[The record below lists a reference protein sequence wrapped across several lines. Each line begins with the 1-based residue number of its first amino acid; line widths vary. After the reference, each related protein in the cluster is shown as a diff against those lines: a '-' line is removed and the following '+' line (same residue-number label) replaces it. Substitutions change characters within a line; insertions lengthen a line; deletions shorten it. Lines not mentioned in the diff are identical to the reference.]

1 MAGARR
7 VVIGSRSSSLSL
19 AQTNE
24 VVRLLLNAHPDLD
37 IELVPLSTRGDRNK
51 SAPLLSMERGMFVKE
66 IESALLSSEIDIA
79 VHSAKDM
86 PAITP
91 PGLIV
96 AAYTEREDAR
106 DVLVNRWN
114 LPLSDLPKGARLGT
128 SSPRRAAQVKA
139 ARPDIEILPIRGNVD
154 TRLGK
159 ANSPDYDGAILAA
172 AGILRLGRKSE
183 ISAYL
188 SPEECVPDV
197 GQGAL
202 AIQVREADS
211 ELMQVVGAIDHSST
225 STAVRA
231 ERSFLATLGGG
242 CTLPTA
248 AYAELERDTLDIIAM
263 VAVPD
268 GSEVVR
274 LSESYSA
281 DDPVA
286 AGKSVASALMNAG
299 AARILEAQ

>member
-1 MAGARR
+1 
-7 VVIGSRSSSLSL
+7 
-19 AQTNE
+19 
-24 VVRLLLNAHPDLD
+24 
-37 IELVPLSTRGDRNK
+37 
-51 SAPLLSMERGMFVKE
+51 MFVKE
-66 IESALLSSEIDIA
+66 IEAALLGGEIDIA

-91 PGLIV
+91 PGLVV
-96 AAYTEREDAR
+96 AAYTKREDAR

-114 LPLSDLPKGARLGT
+114 SPLSDLPEGARLGT

-154 TRLGK
+154 TRLSK
-159 ANSPDYDGAILAA
+159 ANSAEFDGAILAA
-172 AGILRLGRKSE
+172 AGILRLGRRSE

-188 SPEECVPDV
+188 SPKECVPDV

-202 AIQVREADS
+202 AVQVREADS
-211 ELMQVVGAIDHSST
+211 ELIRRVKAIDHSAT

-248 AYAELERDTLDIIAM
+248 AYAEFERDTLKITAM

-268 GSEVVR
+268 GSEIIR

-286 AGKSVASALMNAG
+286 AGQAVASALLNAG
-299 AARILEAQ
+299 AARILGAQ

>member
-1 MAGARR
+1 
-7 VVIGSRSSSLSL
+7 
-19 AQTNE
+19 
-24 VVRLLLNAHPDLD
+24 
-37 IELVPLSTRGDRNK
+37 
-51 SAPLLSMERGMFVKE
+51 MFVKE
-66 IESALLSSEIDIA
+66 IEAALLGGEIDIA

-91 PGLIV
+91 PGLVI

-114 LPLSDLPKGARLGT
+114 SPLSDLPGGARLGT

-154 TRLGK
+154 TRLSK
-159 ANSPDYDGAILAA
+159 ANSADYDGAILAA

-202 AIQVREADS
+202 AVQVRETDS
-211 ELMQVVGAIDHSST
+211 ELIRRVEAIDHSAT

-248 AYAELERDTLDIIAM
+248 AYAELEHDTLNIIAM

-268 GSEVVR
+268 GSEIAR
-274 LSESYSA
+274 LSESFSA

-286 AGKSVASALMNAG
+286 AGRSVASALMNAG

>member
-1 MAGARR
+1 
-7 VVIGSRSSSLSL
+7 
-19 AQTNE
+19 
-24 VVRLLLNAHPDLD
+24 
-37 IELVPLSTRGDRNK
+37 
-51 SAPLLSMERGMFVKE
+51 MFVKE
-66 IESALLSSEIDIA
+66 IEVALLDGEIDIA

-86 PAITP
+86 PAVTP
-91 PGLIV
+91 PGLVV

-114 LPLSDLPKGARLGT
+114 APLSELPAGARLGT

-139 ARPDIEILPIRGNVD
+139 ARPDIAILPIRGNVD
-154 TRLGK
+154 TRLTK

-202 AIQVREADS
+202 AVQVREADS
-211 ELMQVVGAIDHSST
+211 ELIRRVEEIDHSPT
-225 STAVRA
+225 SVAVRA
-231 ERSFLATLGGG
+231 ERSFLSTLGGG

-248 AYAELERDTLDIIAM
+248 AYAELDSDTLNVIAM

-268 GSEVVR
+268 GREIVR
-274 LSESYSA
+274 LCESYSA

-286 AGKSVASALMNAG
+286 VGRSVASALLNAG

>member
-1 MAGARR
+1 
-7 VVIGSRSSSLSL
+7 
-19 AQTNE
+19 
-24 VVRLLLNAHPDLD
+24 
-37 IELVPLSTRGDRNK
+37 
-51 SAPLLSMERGMFVKE
+51 MFVKE
-66 IESALLSSEIDIA
+66 IEAALLSGEIDIA

-91 PGLIV
+91 PGLAV

-114 LPLSDLPKGARLGT
+114 LPLSDLPEGARLGT
-128 SSPRRAAQVKA
+128 SSPRRASQVKA

-154 TRLGK
+154 TRLSK
-159 ANSPDYDGAILAA
+159 ANSTDYDGAILAA

-202 AIQVREADS
+202 AVQVREADS
-211 ELMQVVGAIDHSST
+211 ELVQLVEAIDHSPT
-225 STAVRA
+225 SVAVRA
-231 ERSFLATLGGG
+231 ERSFLARLGGG

-248 AYAELERDTLDIIAM
+248 AYAELERDTLNIIAM

-268 GSEVVR
+268 GSEIVR
-274 LSESYSA
+274 LSDSYSA

-286 AGKSVASALMNAG
+286 AGKSVASALLEAG

>member
-1 MAGARR
+1 
-7 VVIGSRSSSLSL
+7 
-19 AQTNE
+19 
-24 VVRLLLNAHPDLD
+24 
-37 IELVPLSTRGDRNK
+37 
-51 SAPLLSMERGMFVKE
+51 MFVKE
-66 IESALLSSEIDIA
+66 IETALLSGEIDIA

-91 PGLIV
+91 SGLIV

-106 DVLVNRWN
+106 DVLVNRWS

-154 TRLGK
+154 TRLSK

-172 AGILRLGRKSE
+172 AGILRLGRRSE

-202 AIQVREADS
+202 AVQVRENDS
-211 ELMQVVGAIDHSST
+211 ELIEVVEAIDHSPT
-225 STAVRA
+225 SIAVQA

-248 AYAELERDTLDIIAM
+248 AYAEIAQDALNIIAM

-268 GSEVVR
+268 GSEIVR
-274 LSESYSA
+274 LSESYGA

-286 AGKSVASALMNAG
+286 AGKSVASALMDAG